1 MSKNPDLHPVA
12 TSFEQGIDGKKPQST
27 TVQMVDRIARTV
39 EEETLSHVQS
49 IDEDG
54 AFSFDAQLKSGLFI
68 MCEVS
73 ASGQIDAGLYQ
84 GSQGP
89 LQEFLALAT
98 EEELLNH
105 LKTQSP
111 WK

>member
-1 MSKNPDLHPVA
+1 MSKNPDLHPMA
-12 TSFEQGIDGKKPQST
+12 TSFEQGIDSKKPQST

-49 IDEDG
+49 VDEDG

-84 GSQGP
+84 GPQGD
-89 LQEFLALAT
+89 LQRFLART
-98 EEELLNH
+98 REEELLNEI
-105 LKTQSP
+105 KNQYP
-111 WK
+111 WT